1 MGRVGKV
8 RHLGH
13 MATVCA
19 SMLVLCFVAC
29 DTKRDPE
36 LDESVETPPPVPPAP
51 PVPEVL
57 HTLTDGE
64 TLWDVAR
71 TYDTT
76 VDRLM
81 ADNNLTARDVRRL
94 REGRGIR
101 VVGATEAKAVI
112 RAEPE
117 SLPELSDGAYHRLAR
132 GETLWDVART
142 YDLSLDTLI
151 ARNELDEASVRNLRE
166 GAAIIVPGLKPAQIE
181 STRAQPQKRDGI
193 VHTMAHGETIWDLA
207 SSFQVSVAELMAAN
221 QLTEEDTR
229 HLREGRRLFVPGA
242 SVDQRGR
249 AKARTT
255 PRQRRALTIAE
266 RLGLGTRQVASQ
278 LLGGRVKPNWVSAAG
293 GSRLP
298 GYLRWPVTKGR
309 YVRGYGSG
317 EQGYHLA
324 VDIAGDVGWNVRA
337 AAPGIVAYSGN
348 EVRGYGNMVLVVH
361 PGGWVTMYAHN
372 SMNFVVAG
380 EKVPRGGI
388 LAELGST
395 GISRGPHVHFEFMY
409 GGKNCDPAVLFRPGV
424 RHGDERLS
432 PLPYTTW
439 RNAKQRPSRVA
450 CAPRKRHP
458 RSQWVV
464 NE

>member
-1 MGRVGKV
+1 MI
-8 RHLGH
+8 
-13 MATVCA
+13 
-19 SMLVLCFVAC
+19 LCFVAC
-29 DTKRDPE
+29 DTEHDAEPKK
-36 LDESVETPPPVPPAP
+36 SVETPPPSPPAP
-51 PVPEVL
+51 TEPEVI
-57 HTLTDGE
+57 HTLADGE

-76 VDRLM
+76 VERLM
-81 ADNNLTARDVRRL
+81 ADNALSSQDVRRL
-94 REGRGIR
+94 REGRGLR
-101 VVGATEAKAVI
+101 VVGAAETKAVP
-112 RAEPE
+112 RGEPE
-117 SLPELSDGAYHRLAR
+117 SLPELTDGAYHRLAR

-142 YDLSLDTLI
+142 YDLSLDALM

-166 GAAIIVPGLKPAQIE
+166 GAAIIVPGLKSAQVE
-181 STRAQPQKRDGI
+181 STRTESRKRDGI
-193 VHTMAHGETIWDLA
+193 VHTMASGETIWDLA

-221 QLTEEDTR
+221 GLTEDDTR
-229 HLREGRRLFVPGA
+229 RLREGRRVFVPGA
-242 SVDQRGR
+242 SVDKRGH
-249 AKARTT
+249 AKARTS
-255 PRQRRALTIAE
+255 PRQRRFLTIAA

-278 LLGGRVKPNWVSAAG
+278 LLGGRVQPRWVAAAG
-293 GSRLP
+293 GSRMP
-298 GYLRWPVTKGR
+298 GTLRWPVTKGR

-380 EKVPRGGI
+380 EQVPRGGI

-409 GGKNCDPAVLFRPGV
+409 GGNNCDPAVLFRPGV
-424 RHGDERLS
+424 RHGTDRLS

-439 RNAKQRPSRVA
+439 RNAKQRPRGVG
-450 CAPRKRHP
+450 CAPRRRHP
-458 RSQWVV
+458 HSRWVV